1 MSAVLAVRELSV
13 ALPPGGDRAHA
24 VENVS
29 FDLAAGEILALV
41 GASGSG
47 KSALASA
54 IMGALPGRLRLAGGS
69 LSLAGRELTGL
80 PERDWRQLRGDRI
93 ALVPQEPVAS
103 LNPVMTVG
111 AQVGEV
117 FALHTGMTRA
127 DRRDRVTDA
136 LARMNFADVA
146 RTAASY
152 PHQLSGG
159 ECQRIAIAM
168 ALAMN
173 PDVLI
178 ADEPTSALDVTN
190 QAQILGLIRALK
202 DGGDKGVLFITHD
215 FAVVRE
221 IADRVAVMEAGRLV
235 EIGPAADV
243 LERPRHAYTR
253 ALIEAVPRLAPRPA
267 RPLGETAL
275 EARGLA
281 KRYGATRALAG
292 VDFVLPQGGTLAI
305 VGESGSGKSTL
316 ARVLMRVVEA
326 DAGSVRVGDV
336 DLLALPRRRLRRAR
350 AAMQMVFQDPW
361 GAINPRRRVGPMV
374 ARAAQLGGLARPAA
388 EARARELLD
397 LVGLGADAYGRWP
410 GQFSGGQRQRIGIA
424 RALAMAPEVLIADES
439 VSALD
444 VLVQRQVLDLLAEL
458 QARTAVAMLFITHD
472 LRMAAAL
479 GDEIAVMRAGQIV
492 ERAPAA
498 KLLAAPQADYTRA
511 LIAAIP
517 GRSAG
522 EQALSGG

>member
-1 MSAVLAVRELSV
+1 MSAVLAVRGLSV
-13 ALPPGGDRAHA
+13 ALPHGGDRALA
-24 VENVS
+24 VEDVS
-29 FDLAAGEILALV
+29 FDLTRGEILAVV

-69 LSLAGRELTGL
+69 MRLAGRELAGL
-80 PERDWRQLRGDRI
+80 PEREWRQLRGDRI
-93 ALVPQEPVAS
+93 ALVPQEPIAS

-111 AQVGEV
+111 AQIGEV
-117 FALHTGMTRA
+117 FALHTGMSAA
-127 DRRDRVTDA
+127 DRKRRVAEA
-136 LARMNFADVA
+136 LAALAFADVA

-168 ALAMN
+168 SLAMN

-178 ADEPTSALDVTN
+178 ADEPTSALDVTT

-202 DGGDKGVLFITHD
+202 GRGDNGVLFITHD

-235 EIGPAADV
+235 EIGTASEV

-267 RPLGETAL
+267 RAAEPPVL
-275 EARGLA
+275 EAEGLA
-281 KRYGATRALAG
+281 KRYGARAALAR
-292 VDFVLPQGGTLAI
+292 VDFAVPRGGTLAI

-316 ARVLMRVVEA
+316 ARVLMRVVPA
-326 DAGSVRVGDV
+326 DAGVARIEGV

-361 GAINPRRRVGPMV
+361 GAINPRRRVGPLI

-397 LVGLGADAYGRWP
+397 LVGLGAEAYGRWP
-410 GQFSGGQRQRIGIA
+410 GHFSGGQRQRIGIA
-424 RALAMAPEVLIADES
+424 RALAMNPKVLIADES

-444 VLVQRQVLDLLAEL
+444 VLVQRQVLDLLADL
-458 QARTAVAMLFITHD
+458 QARMGVAMLFITHD

-479 GDEIAVMRAGQIV
+479 GDEIAVMQAGRIV
-492 ERAPAA
+492 ERGAA
-498 KLLAAPQADYTRA
+498 AALLAAPRTDYARA

-517 GRSAG
+517 GRS
-522 EQALSGG
+522 ERERALSGG